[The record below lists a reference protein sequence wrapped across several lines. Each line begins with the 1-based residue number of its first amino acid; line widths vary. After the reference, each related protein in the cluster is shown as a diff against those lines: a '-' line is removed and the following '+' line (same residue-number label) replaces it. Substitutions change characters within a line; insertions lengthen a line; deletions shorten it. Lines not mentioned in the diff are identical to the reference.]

1 MEFDQNCDHA
11 PLRFAKGQRPSS
23 LDHHFYSVTTAGIST
38 YTSMPKFDRSRS
50 ILIFFCS
57 IFFSFSVFHCLLSLY
72 GVHKFPELTCFFLKI
87 TLDSYISV
95 YNRTEV
101 LF

>member
-50 ILIFFCS
+50 ILIFFLFNLLF
-57 IFFSFSVFHCLLSLY
+57 FFSLPLFLSLY